1 VQQVSLGAL
10 FDEDGESLSNVNTVL
25 DQYGVALREVDGTF
39 RDTSNVLDDLSKK
52 WGTFNSAQKSEI
64 STVIAGFKNSLIARM
79 YGNIQ
84 THSII
89 KCLKLPKSVKAK
101 SIQIC

>member
-1 VQQVSLGAL
+1 MQQVRLGAL

-64 STVIAGFKNSLIARM
+64 STVIAGFLKRM
-79 YGNIQ
+79 PEYVV
-84 THSII
+84 TYKHT
-89 KCLKLPKSVKAK
+89 V
-101 SIQIC
+101 

>member
-1 VQQVSLGAL
+1 MGKDIVCSHMKVWAVRKDGGVVATHYEHKVQQVRLGAL

-64 STVIAGFKNSLIARM
+64 STVIAGF
-79 YGNIQ
+79 
-84 THSII
+84 
-89 KCLKLPKSVKAK
+89 
-101 SIQIC
+101 

>member
-1 VQQVSLGAL
+1 MS
-10 FDEDGESLSNVNTVL
+10 EDGEDISNVDTVL
-25 DQYGVALREVDGTF
+25 KQYGITLRNTDGTF
-39 RDTSNVLDDLSKK
+39 RDTSKVLEDLSVK
-52 WGTFNSAQKSEI
+52 WKDFNSAQKSEI